1 MYAATIVEQRLRV
14 AREELGFELEYHSP
28 NDIAN
33 FNKQLESKYP
43 DAYSGARA
51 ASTGME
57 EPVKPFRVHLLRAL
71 CNAEAPRLSKDEV
84 RFIQNEQ
91 ALIMCDAAYFLTR
104 YYWVFNEHSIRTLY
118 KFRAGQRVLF
128 DVIAEMEMRGIA
140 IEIILAKARQ
150 LGMTTVVAGLELL
163 KVMFS
168 AGVSGIIASADTGK
182 TREMAS
188 KIFFAYDAL
197 PWWLPPLTTKR
208 VESES
213 GLISFI
219 GESRIVFQH
228 GKQTNPIAMGSTPI
242 TYHLCLSGKTLVR
255 LQDSTL
261 KPIREIKSG
270 DTTVSSGGALTRI
283 KAVWKSPRASE
294 LTSEI
299 GVWGTPS
306 LISCTR
312 DHPVLTEDGWK
323 DAAQI
328 RSGDSIIYP
337 VRPIT
342 NEGDILMG
350 VFDKHQRRVVGEK
363 NSRLDICRVVPTF
376 ALGRLVGLYLAE
388 GSIQKNSAG
397 APSAVYYTIHQKE
410 VDTVEGWCREVF
422 GPELRQTLKRINS
435 KTAQVV
441 LNRRGF
447 GVWLVDNFGQKD
459 TKRIPDI
466 CWGLGEDFC
475 RGLVYGYIFGDGH
488 YSTRDNTVYAT
499 SIRVALPVG
508 IRELLAS
515 LGYGWS
521 QIVYREAGEYYN
533 RNCQAAW
540 IITIAG
546 ETARK
551 LRADFGYTVHPQ
563 LREARSVHWKWHARG
578 LALEIDRVGDGFS
591 EDFYDLEVEDSSHQF
606 LTICGLVH
614 NSEVSSYPNPEN
626 LVEVGL
632 FKCVHPNPRVLG
644 ILESTCKG
652 DVGWWYDTYWN
663 SKRKWKAGG
672 SRLMALFLPFYCDSD
687 MYPNETWLLKSP
699 VPRNWIPDKETRK
712 MIAESELYV
721 QTNPILNKVLKA
733 KQGTTGT
740 WRMPVEQSWYWEQNF
755 LEHRSK
761 GAERTWYQEMPHTDD
776 AAFQGSYDNVFGREV
791 VAEAFSDRPTSYS
804 VYAIIGQSIEDRH
817 DPDEDQIDYAE
828 PIIPVTYRNMH
839 DKTYRWELLPL
850 KWREPFRDLKDVGE
864 DDSHMGKFFVW
875 LPPEPGYDYAI
886 GADTSNGIGRDS
898 TVFAVA
904 RLGRSPQEQDVQAA
918 EFRSNQVSHVEA
930 YAWVM
935 AIAAYYARFMEG
947 STNYKEPYVSIEQI
961 ASVGDTCQFQ
971 MGKMGY
977 KRFHRMT
984 RMDSTPK
991 RMRKANSNRI
1001 GWYTS
1006 GWSRPAL
1013 TDGFV
1018 VLVKNN
1024 WYKVNSPYTMRE
1036 MTQWEVHYTSGG
1048 KEKYEHSEAFTDD
1061 GIFANAMA
1069 AFCPKDQTTMAD
1081 RSKKQFNSTGKG
1093 PLPELDL
1100 RTSSGI
1106 IVPTSISE
1114 IEKWH
1119 S

>member
-1 MYAATIVEQRLRV
+1 
-14 AREELGFELEYHSP
+14 
-28 NDIAN
+28 
-33 FNKQLESKYP
+33 
-43 DAYSGARA
+43 
-51 ASTGME
+51 
-57 EPVKPFRVHLLRAL
+57 
-71 CNAEAPRLSKDEV
+71 
-84 RFIQNEQ
+84 
-91 ALIMCDAAYFLTR
+91 MCDAAYFLTR

-118 KFRAGQRVLF
+118 KFRDGQRILF
-128 DVIAEMEMRGIA
+128 DVMAEMEMRGIA

-188 KIFFAYDAL
+188 KIFFAYDSL

-242 TYHLCLSGKTLVR
+242 TYHL
-255 LQDSTL
+255 
-261 KPIREIKSG
+261 
-270 DTTVSSGGALTRI
+270 
-283 KAVWKSPRASE
+283 
-294 LTSEI
+294 
-299 GVWGTPS
+299 
-306 LISCTR
+306 
-312 DHPVLTEDGWK
+312 
-323 DAAQI
+323 
-328 RSGDSIIYP
+328 
-337 VRPIT
+337 
-342 NEGDILMG
+342 
-350 VFDKHQRRVVGEK
+350 
-363 NSRLDICRVVPTF
+363 
-376 ALGRLVGLYLAE
+376 
-388 GSIQKNSAG
+388 
-397 APSAVYYTIHQKE
+397 
-410 VDTVEGWCREVF
+410 
-422 GPELRQTLKRINS
+422 
-435 KTAQVV
+435 
-441 LNRRGF
+441 
-447 GVWLVDNFGQKD
+447 
-459 TKRIPDI
+459 
-466 CWGLGEDFC
+466 
-475 RGLVYGYIFGDGH
+475 
-488 YSTRDNTVYAT
+488 
-499 SIRVALPVG
+499 
-508 IRELLAS
+508 
-515 LGYGWS
+515 
-521 QIVYREAGEYYN
+521 
-533 RNCQAAW
+533 
-540 IITIAG
+540 
-546 ETARK
+546 
-551 LRADFGYTVHPQ
+551 
-563 LREARSVHWKWHARG
+563 
-578 LALEIDRVGDGFS
+578 
-591 EDFYDLEVEDSSHQF
+591 
-606 LTICGLVH
+606 
-614 NSEVSSYPNPEN
+614 SEVSSYPNPEN

-699 VPRNWIPDKETRK
+699 MPRNWVPDKETRK

-740 WRMPVEQSWYWEQNF
+740 WRMPPEQAWYWEQNF

-791 VAEAFSDRPTSYS
+791 VAEAFTERPTSYS

-817 DPDEDQIDYAE
+817 DPDEDEIDYEE
-828 PIIPVTYRNMH
+828 PIVPVSYRNMH

-864 DDSHMGKFFVW
+864 DDSHMGKLFVW
-875 LPPEPGYDYAI
+875 LPPEPGYEYSV
-886 GADTSNGIGRDS
+886 GVDTSNGIGRDS
-898 TVFAVA
+898 TVIAVA
-904 RLGRSPQEQDVQAA
+904 RMGRDPQEQDVQAA
-918 EFRSNQVSHVEA
+918 EFRSNTVSHVEA

-935 AIAAYYARFMEG
+935 AIASYYARHMEG
-947 STNYKEPYVSIEQI
+947 STNFKEPYVSIEQI

-991 RMRKANSNRI
+991 RMRKANSNRL

-1006 GWSRPAL
+1006 GWSRPLL

-1048 KEKYEHSEAFTDD
+1048 KEKYEHSESFTDD

-1081 RSKKQFNSTGKG
+1081 RSKKQYNSTGKG

-1100 RTSSGI
+1100 RTSSGTI
-1106 IVPTSISE
+1106 FPTSISE
-1114 IEKWH
+1114 IERWH